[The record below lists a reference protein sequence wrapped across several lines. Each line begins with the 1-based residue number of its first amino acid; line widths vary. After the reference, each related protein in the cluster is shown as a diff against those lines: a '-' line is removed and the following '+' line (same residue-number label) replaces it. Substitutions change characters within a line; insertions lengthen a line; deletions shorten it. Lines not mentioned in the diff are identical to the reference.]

1 MGARLLGCAAL
12 MSESE
17 MVIIGPRQICF
28 SLTVPSGV
36 GRRLVVLGGVARGL
50 VVPGGVA
57 RGLVVPGGV
66 VGRGAGRGCKEKRVF
81 SKRFD

>member
-1 MGARLLGCAAL
+1 

-36 GRRLVVLGGVARGL
+36 GRRL

>member
-1 MGARLLGCAAL
+1 MRLLGCAAV

-36 GRRLVVLGGVARGL
+36 GRGLVVPGSVARGL
-50 VVPGGVA
+50 VVSGGV
-57 RGLVVPGGV
+57 G
-66 VGRGAGRGCKEKRVF
+66 GRGAGRG
-81 SKRFD
+81 